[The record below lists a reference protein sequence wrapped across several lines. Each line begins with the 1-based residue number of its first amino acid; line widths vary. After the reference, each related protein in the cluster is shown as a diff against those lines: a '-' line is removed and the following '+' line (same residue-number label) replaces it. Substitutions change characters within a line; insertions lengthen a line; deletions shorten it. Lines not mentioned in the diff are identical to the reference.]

1 MLDKQQVEF
10 FHQNGYLMV
19 DGLYNQQQ
27 IDQLEEAYDASI
39 PGRMRDFTHGDWKKN
54 EPEAAAVYGLHD
66 VQRFHSNWTHFM
78 LSHEPLIKALV
89 DLMGS
94 NVQLHHTKL
103 FYKGTGKGIGFP
115 MHQDAAWM
123 RHEKDSL
130 LAAIIHLT
138 DATEEMGC
146 LKIYP
151 KSHKSGHL
159 PVFNQRGRYLD
170 PDHYPI
176 DQATA
181 VPAKRGQVLFFHY
194 LTIHGSDINYSRQI
208 RKTVLIQVN
217 DPNDKSINGQ
227 HDGGHSQGLMLA
239 GRSTGGLS

>member
-54 EPEAAAVYGLHD
+54 EPEVVSVYGLHD
-66 VQRFHSNWTHFM
+66 VQRFHSNWTHLM
-78 LSHEPLIKALV
+78 LRHQPLIKALV

-151 KSHKSGHL
+151 KSHKLGHL

-176 DQATA
+176 DCC
-181 VPAKRGQVLFFHY
+181 PR
-194 LTIHGSDINYSRQI
+194 
-208 RKTVLIQVN
+208 
-217 DPNDKSINGQ
+217 
-227 HDGGHSQGLMLA
+227 
-239 GRSTGGLS
+239 